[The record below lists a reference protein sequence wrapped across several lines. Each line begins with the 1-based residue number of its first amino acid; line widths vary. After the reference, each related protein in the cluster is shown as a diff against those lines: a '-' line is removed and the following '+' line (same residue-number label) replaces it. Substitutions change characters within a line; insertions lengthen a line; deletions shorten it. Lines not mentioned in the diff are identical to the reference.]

1 MAREPGVL
9 TERQQRFVEAYAVT
23 GNAAES
29 ARRAGYKCPDPE
41 GKRLLRNAPIVAALS
56 KLTEKRKNSAIADR
70 EERSQFLTKVVRG
83 KMKDA
88 DMKDRLK
95 ASELLSKM
103 QGDFLER
110 HEIVSGSLIDVMVY
124 VPNNA
129 RG

>member
-1 MAREPGVL
+1 MSTRLL

-23 GNAAES
+23 GNATEA
-29 ARRAGYKCPDPE
+29 ARKAGYTDPSI
-41 GKRLLRNAPIVAALS
+41 GRQLITKNNVAAAIAQLAQ
-56 KLTEKRKNSAIADR
+56 KRKSAAIADAG
-70 EERSQFLTKVVRG
+70 ERHAFWTKVLRG
-83 KMKDA
+83 KQRGA

-95 ASELLSKM
+95 ASELLGKA